1 MRSRSEGSRSLVV
14 VSLVALGACN
24 GLADIHEPILVGG
37 AGGHQACSAVADCVV
52 KVPACRAAVACEGGE
67 CVFEDAIEG
76 TLVPD
81 QEAGDCLEVVCDG
94 LGGAVIV
101 PVEADVEDDGDPCTE
116 DVCVGVTP
124 VHTPRGQFACYTG
137 PFGTEGVGACEAGVQ
152 KCDAQGKPTG
162 GCVAEVVPAEEVCG
176 TPLDEDCDGLVDAL
190 DPDCPCGDGF
200 VTAGEECDDG
210 NAVAT
215 DGCTTACK
223 FAVCGDGFWHEGGK
237 EECDDGNQDETDL
250 CLTSCKAA
258 ACGDGIVQPAAGES
272 CDDKNSVDDD
282 ACPST
287 CQHRVLEVAAG
298 AAHTCARLS
307 GGIVKCWGLNSSGQL
322 GLGDVFPRGHNA
334 AHMGSNLPAVN
345 LGQDLDGKDKTA
357 LAIAAGVNHTCALL
371 SDGSVKCW
379 GANDFGNLGLPSTL
393 ARGDQPGEMGDKLPA
408 VNLGAG
414 KIAQAIVASNY
425 ITCALLSDG
434 EVKCWG
440 YNVYGQLGQG
450 HKSNIGLNPATMD
463 GLLAINLG
471 TGKKAKAI
479 TAGYYHACALLN
491 DDSIKCWGYNAYGQ
505 LGLGDNKDRGD
516 NMNENEMGDNLLA
529 IDLGTDGEAQAIAA
543 GAHHTCALLMNG
555 SVKCW
560 GYNLYGQL
568 GLGDSS
574 PRGDQPGEMGD
585 ALPPVNLGAGKKAT
599 AIEVGIYHAC
609 AQLDDD
615 TAKCWGINSVGN
627 LGLGDINPRGDQ
639 PSEMGDALLPIDLGT
654 GNTSLVLQVGGSH
667 ACAILQDHR
676 LKCWGFNIYG
686 QLGIGAQGHRGDQPG
701 EMGDNLPFVKVVSN
715 SL

>member
-1 MRSRSEGSRSLVV
+1 VGSRSLVV

-124 VHTPRGQFACYTG
+124 VHTPRGHFACYTG

-237 EECDDGNQDETDL
+237 EECDDGNQDDTDL
-250 CLTSCKAA
+250 CLTICKKAT
-258 ACGDGIVQPAAGES
+258 CGDGIVQPAAGES
-272 CDDKNSVDDD
+272 CDDKNAVDDD
-282 ACPST
+282 ACPDT

-298 AAHTCARLS
+298 EAHTCARLS
-307 GGIVKCWGLNSSGQL
+307 GGIVKCWGLNNYGQL
-322 GLGDVFPRGHNA
+322 GLEDVFPRGHNA
-334 AHMGSNLPAVN
+334 AHMGANLPAVN
-345 LGQDLDGKDKTA
+345 LGQYPDGKDKTA

-371 SDGSVKCW
+371 SDG
-379 GANDFGNLGLPSTL
+379 L
-393 ARGDQPGEMGDKLPA
+393 
-408 VNLGAG
+408 
-414 KIAQAIVASNY
+414 
-425 ITCALLSDG
+425 
-434 EVKCWG
+434 VKCWG
-440 YNVYGQLGQG
+440 YNNLGQLGSGTLSIGPYGDAPGEMGDILPAVKLGTGDTAQAIAAGYGYTCALLSGGDVKCWGYNFYGQLGQG
-450 HKSNIGLNPATMD
+450 DNVDRGLKTATMGD
-463 GLLAINLG
+463 SLLPVDLG

-491 DDSIKCWGYNAYGQ
+491 DDSVKCWGYNAYGD
-505 LGLGDNKDRGD
+505 LGVGKTSPLGDASG
-516 NMNENEMGDNLLA
+516 EMGDALPVV
-529 IDLGTDGEAQAIAA
+529 DLGTMKTALAVGA
-543 GAHHTCALLMNG
+543 GAHHTCALLNDE

-560 GYNLYGQL
+560 GRGEYGAL
-568 GLGDSS
+568 GLGNGSH
-574 PRGDQPGEMGD
+574 RGDASNEMGD
-585 ALPPVNLGAGKKAT
+585 ALPPVDLGSGRTAKAI
-599 AIEVGIYHAC
+599 AVGYYHTC
-609 AQLDDD
+609 ALLDDG
-615 TAKCWGINSVGN
+615 TTKCWGANSYGQ
-627 LGLGDINPRGDQ
+627 LGLGDPNNRGAKGG
-639 PSEMGDALLPIDLGT
+639 EMGDILPPVDLGAGST
-654 GNTSLVLQVGGSH
+654 TLGLQGGGRHVCS
-667 ACAILQDHR
+667 ILQDHR
-676 LKCWGFNIYG
+676 LKCWGRNNYG
-686 QLGIGAQGHRGDQPG
+686 QIGIGAQGDRGDQPG